1 MVGENKRSWDSKLK
15 YALWA
20 DQKIVKRIRR
30 KSPFELVYGQDCR
43 LPINL
48 QTSVYEL
55 LHQCSS
61 DQEALQTRI
70 DRLVELDEKR
80 REAWNNVVMEQERVK
95 GTFNKRSRDV
105 KFNVGGIVLL

>member
-20 DQKIVKRIRR
+20 DQKIVKRIRG
-30 KSPFELVYGQDCR
+30 KSPCELVYGQDCR

-48 QTSVYEL
+48 QIPVYEL
-55 LHQCSS
+55 LYRCSS
-61 DQEALQTRI
+61 DQEALQARI

-80 REAWNNVVMEQERVK
+80 REVWNKVVIEQERVK
-95 GTFNKRSRDV
+95 GTFDKRSRDV
-105 KFNVGGIVLL
+105 KFNVGDIVLL